1 MIEQESR
8 QRKEREKFASFS
20 LPVSNIRRIRAGKG
34 EESMNIRESTPEV
47 LTQAMGISWTQ
58 NVVILE
64 AELTI
69 QERAWYIRA
78 AQRFGWSK
86 LGLQRQIAAGAYKGN
101 TLDFEGKMCCTEK
114 NFDSMECVEDDKS
127 AFRLPREYLPQPK
140 WPCGALTLEGGQWTR
155 ICFLRRR
162 RSRWTLRCVLCFIP
176 IEGGTRIM

>member
-1 MIEQESR
+1 MTEQESR

-78 AQRFGWSK
+78 VRKFGWSK
-86 LGLQRQIAAGAYKGN
+86 LELQRQIDANAHKGN
-101 TLDFEGKMCCTEK
+101 ALDFEGKMCCTEE

-127 AFRLPREYLPQPK
+127 AFRLPWEYLPQPNGRVGHL
-140 WPCGALTLEGGQWTR
+140 P
-155 ICFLRRR
+155 
-162 RSRWTLRCVLCFIP
+162 
-176 IEGGTRIM
+176 